1 MPPKWVQFGFC
12 LEPLVFVYP
21 LYPWLAIQI
30 EPFPAWHLRLQWKY
44 GKVIIRKQYV
54 AVIFQHSPIFLCQS
68 GGLSRTQ
75 PPKSINY
82 SLLCVTIGCSASPLP
97 DARHHRDPRL
107 LDIYWPFIVERRWL
121 VGLRSSCQQGAL
133 GKPSIQEL
141 NALKEQQYRLN
152 MFLRRKECALHSWLT
167 FFVPSCT
174 FEILWIPKS
183 PQRTVGCT

>member
-54 AVIFQHSPIFLCQS
+54 AVTFQHLSPIFLCQS

-97 DARHHRDPRL
+97 NARHHQVPRL
-107 LDIYWPFIVERRWL
+107 LDIYWPFLVEILCLHLPSKGRWRRQERRWL
-121 VGLRSSCQQGAL
+121 VGLR
-133 GKPSIQEL
+133 K
-141 NALKEQQYRLN
+141 
-152 MFLRRKECALHSWLT
+152 
-167 FFVPSCT
+167 VP
-174 FEILWIPKS
+174 
-183 PQRTVGCT
+183 